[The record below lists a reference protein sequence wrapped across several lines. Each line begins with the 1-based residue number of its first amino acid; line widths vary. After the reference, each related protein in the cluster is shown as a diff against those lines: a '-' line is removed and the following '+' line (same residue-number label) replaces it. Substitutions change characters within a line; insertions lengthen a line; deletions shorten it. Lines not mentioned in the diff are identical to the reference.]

1 MRADEQ
7 AAHDRLAALG
17 RDVEGAA
24 WRSPEQLR
32 SLAVHRRRRR
42 RLIGVTAIG
51 AAAVTAAALVV
62 TPGAPPHQGVHV
74 PAGLRAAA
82 RAGVAVQLVAND
94 QPITAPSDTTA
105 AMAVARAEQAFTFAL
120 LHQTNTSGKRDN
132 VVLSPSSLAI
142 ALSMLQNG
150 ALGDT
155 REGIAKTLQTS
166 GLTNAQQ
173 NAGWAA
179 LTADLA
185 TAGKKAGL
193 TLESANSLWLQQN
206 LPMQEPFM
214 HTLARYFQS
223 GVWQVDFGRDL
234 AGATRAINT
243 WVTDKTH
250 GKITKLFADGDID
263 ASTVLVLAN
272 AVYFKAAWQTQF
284 DPKLTKDGGFYLS
297 GGGTATVPF
306 MATPSEGVKG
316 LPHAITPGYDAVQL
330 PYAGG
335 RFAAFAILPKG
346 QELTQFVDSLT
357 PARLHQITAT
367 LSGERPVALQMPR
380 FTAEQYTNLDE
391 TMKAMGMQR
400 AFTPVADFS
409 AMSPAGLWVQN
420 VVQRDYLSVDEK
432 GTEAAAVT
440 GIDMTD
446 LAVKVTPS
454 ISLDHPFLFLIRDT
468 KTGTIM
474 FAAQIQHPNR

>member
-17 RDVEGAA
+17 RRVEGAA

-32 SLAVHRRRRR
+32 GLAVRRRRR
-42 RLIGVTAIG
+42 RWLIGVTAVG
-51 AAAVTAAALVV
+51 AAAATAIALVV
-62 TPGAPPHQGVHV
+62 VIPGDTSHPGVHV

-105 AMAVARAEQAFTFAL
+105 ATAVARTEQAFTFAL
-120 LHQTNTSGKRDN
+120 LRQTNTSAKHDN

-150 ALGDT
+150 ARGET
-155 REGIAKTLQTS
+155 RQGIAKVMQTS
-166 GLTNAQQ
+166 GLTNEQQ
-173 NAGWAA
+173 NAGWLA
-179 LTADLA
+179 LMDELA

-206 LPMQEPFM
+206 LPMEQPFM
-214 HTLARYFQS
+214 HAMAQYFRT
-223 GVWQVDFGRDL
+223 GVWQVDFARDL
-234 AGATRAINT
+234 PGAVKAINA
-243 WVTDKTH
+243 WVIEKTH
-250 GKITKLFADGDID
+250 GKITKLFDDDDID
-263 ASTVLVLAN
+263 SSTALVLAN

-284 DPKLTKDGGFYLS
+284 DPKLTRDGDFHLA

-306 MATPSEGVKG
+306 MATPPEGTEK
-316 LPHAITPGYDAVQL
+316 LLHAMTPGYDAVQL
-330 PYAGG
+330 PYTGG
-335 RFAAFAILPKG
+335 RFAALAVMPKG
-346 QELTQFVDSLT
+346 QELTQFVDGLT
-357 PARLHQITAT
+357 PARLRQITAT
-367 LSGERPVALQMPR
+367 LSDKQPVGLRMPR
-380 FTAEQYTNLDE
+380 FTAEQYTNLND
-391 TMKAMGMQR
+391 TMAAMGMQQ
-400 AFTPVADFS
+400 AFSATADFS
-409 AMSPAGLWVQN
+409 AMSPAGLMVQN

-432 GTEAAAVT
+432 GTEAAAVS
-440 GIDMTD
+440 GIDMT
-446 LAVKVTPS
+446 LSALPT

-474 FAAQIQHPNR
+474 FAAQIQHPNQ